1 MIYFLKLQ
9 WRMGKIDEEYLDHLV
24 EIGRITAE
32 QKIEIMEG

>member
-9 WRMGKIDEEYLDHLV
+9 WRMGKINEEYLDHLV
-24 EIGRITAE
+24 EIGRITEA